1 LGLFFFRFPF
11 PVSHPRHTQ
20 HRGLAMIPPTSGM
33 MCIIP
38 SIRTLVRWPPCF
50 LPVFVFSH
58 PFFHFSETSV
68 DVTCPF
74 LCWFLFHP
82 PIIAPH
88 PFIEPASPL
97 HLPSQEPDHRRVG
110 GEAPRQPAAAKDH
123 KDNGVVY
130 FDRQVSVPRTWFFFR
145 LGS

>member
-1 LGLFFFRFPF
+1 
-11 PVSHPRHTQ
+11 
-20 HRGLAMIPPTSGM
+20 MIPPTSGM
-33 MCIIP
+33 MCILP
-38 SIRTLVRWPPCF
+38 PVRALVRCLEISPLHPAF
-50 LPVFVFSH
+50 LPVFLFFF

-68 DVTCPF
+68 DITLPF
-74 LCWFLFHP
+74 FVLVLVP
-82 PIIAPH
+82 PAYNRSH

-130 FDRQVSVPRTWFFFR
+130 FDRQVSVPATWFFFR